1 MDELDNKRDQLL
13 SLIKSGRLPISPD
26 NISLIPVDEKR
37 QTKALIM
44 QKSIDADLTI
54 VGFRHDL
61 VKAKGM
67 EVFTGY
73 DDIGNILFVSSQK
86 EKTIN

>member
-1 MDELDNKRDQLL
+1 
-13 SLIKSGRLPISPD
+13 
-26 NISLIPVDEKR
+26 
-37 QTKALIM
+37 M
-44 QKSIDADLTI
+44 QNSVDADLTI
-54 VGFRHDL
+54 VGFRHEL

-86 EKTIN
+86 EKEIS